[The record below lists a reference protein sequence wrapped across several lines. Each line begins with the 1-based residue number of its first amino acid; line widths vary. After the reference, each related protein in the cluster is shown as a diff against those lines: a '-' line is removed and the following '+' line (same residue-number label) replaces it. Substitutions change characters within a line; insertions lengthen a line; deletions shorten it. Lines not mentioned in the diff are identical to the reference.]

1 MTPERFRELAVEAF
15 ADASEYLE
23 LAHQSDGERRERLL
37 KYASN
42 RQSDGTFYQGRAY
55 LIEHSRVM
63 Q

>member
-1 MTPERFRELAVEAF
+1 LAVEAF

-55 LIEHSRVM
+55 LIEHSKVM